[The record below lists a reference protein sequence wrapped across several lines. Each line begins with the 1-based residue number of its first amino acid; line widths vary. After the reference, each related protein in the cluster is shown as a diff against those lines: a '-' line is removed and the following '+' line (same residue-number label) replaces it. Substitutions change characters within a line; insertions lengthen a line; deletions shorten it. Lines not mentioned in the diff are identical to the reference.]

1 MSLGTAFMNFTTGV
15 LEADKKNTQEN
26 LVIRGKELDAKRD
39 HILAMKAKKYERD
52 LDNYDKNKEKI
63 DSLNSLKASFANNEI
78 DAAAYG
84 KAYIMATKGAAEV
97 KNIMGTFTNQKEIDD
112 YFATIG
118 NADPIKNDA
127 VWKDFK
133 TESVIESNY
142 SNAVEAIN
150 NKYSKALKAAKN
162 DSSLVNFILGKKN
175 EEISNLDVDI
185 ENDRKDISTIEQSNN
200 TIASTEKKELK
211 KIQSDISSV
220 EATGYTITNEPK
232 KYGVPQKWIDD
243 SKITDLREK
252 IKKDIK
258 NLDKNMVN
266 TTLDVLSTLNVPLP
280 KQFLTYDMGKKDG
293 AITGIKDNGKI
304 VVEDIKL
311 LTDQATNYMTNE
323 WVYSQDTNASNVS
336 NYFSS
341 VEANKLLTSRVRDY
355 SSENTISQQKKGFWS
370 DRENVVGFVPF
381 SVVGLDNDFI
391 YKYND
396 KGEGSGI
403 IVDDADRK
411 DVGTAYFLA
420 LKEIA
425 QAQDPNFEKTNE
437 ATAINNLQNKLLKL
451 KPNQKSALLTLV
463 KEKMVTKL
471 QLDKPT
477 DAKPANLGDD
487 GGSIETRGDKVKE
500 EKSKS
505 VVKKDI
511 VLDTIQTIER
521 GPDKPEK
528 VIYLKT
534 NEQPDGAEVVIN
546 TLEAA
551 ENALVYAKKNN
562 MTEAVEQLEPY
573 VKSLTSARGDI
584 NKYIPTDI
592 TSSERF
598 EGESDIYKNMEEP
611 PTGPIKKGD
620 EFKKFMKWS
629 SRNVNK

>member
-78 DAAAYG
+78 DASAYG

-97 KNIMGTFTNQKEIDD
+97 KNIMGTFTTQKEIDD

-211 KIQSDISSV
+211 KIQSDISQV

-232 KYGVPQKWIDD
+232 KYGVPKKWIED

-280 KQFLTYDMGKKDG
+280 KQFLTYEMGKKDG

-396 KGEGSGI
+396 EGEGSGI
-403 IVDDADRK
+403 IIDDADRK

-477 DAKPANLGDD
+477 DAKPDNLDSS
-487 GGSIETRGDKVKE
+487 GSGETDSDKVKE